1 MDWKA
6 KLSSSD
12 EAFLQSLFCRRD
24 KGGNEPEQ
32 LDNRFSK
39 VQTFEFI
46 IKLNIQSLKVLYD
59 FAFKFVGGINAA
71 RCCMFSNSQENIE
84 NQPFFANQ

>member
-1 MDWKA
+1 M
-6 KLSSSD
+6 KLSYRVFSVVVIK
-12 EAFLQSLFCRRD
+12 EETSLSNSTTGF
-24 KGGNEPEQ
+24 Q
-32 LDNRFSK
+32 K

-46 IKLNIQSLKVLYD
+46 IKLNVQSLKVLYD

>member
-1 MDWKA
+1 MFSLISFERISRDVASALKA
-6 KLSSSD
+6 CII
-12 EAFLQSLFCRRD
+12 A
-24 KGGNEPEQ
+24 NI
-32 LDNRFSK
+32 
-39 VQTFEFI
+39 EFI
-46 IKLNIQSLKVLYD
+46 IKLNVQSLKVLYD